1 MAEDKKMTGYPS
13 VDRPWEKYYSD
24 DVKEFDFPKT
34 TMYRCIYDNNKQH
47 LNRIAMEYYGRSFSY
62 QDLFA
67 GIDKTAKALG
77 KIGVKRGEI
86 ITIAMPTTPE
96 TVYLLYAISKIGAV
110 ANMIDPR
117 TSKEGI
123 VEYTREAGSKLFI
136 TIDLCYP
143 KIKEIVTET
152 NVQTIISISVAESLP
167 AKVRLAYQTAEA
179 ASLLTGKKER
189 IIESKNLMKW
199 QRFISLADNA
209 AEINENLE
217 SSLVDLFLTKGEGP
231 FLLSAAVIIGIS
243 TITVNSIVFS
253 SRNQIKGL
261 TTSVALWGTA
271 ILGLACGAGSY
282 TMVLIIFFTLI
293 MLLSGFPAMETSLK
307 NRSNHFEV
315 HLELVDS
322 KFLQN
327 FVTTIRK
334 LGLTIDDIELNP
346 AYAFSGLSVYSIS
359 ISINNEEL
367 KKYKSHKEIIE
378 ALSTLDYIYYI
389 EEMRS

>member
-1 MAEDKKMTGYPS
+1 MGLYVDPIASALGDWARNYS
-13 VDRPWEKYYSD
+13 VSS
-24 DVKEFDFPKT
+24 
-34 TMYRCIYDNNKQH
+34 II
-47 LNRIAMEYYGRSFSY
+47 LRSFLAIILAAIIGCERATKRHS
-62 QDLFA
+62 A
-67 GIDKTAKALG
+67 GLRTFTIVSLSASTA
-77 KIGVKRGEI
+77 
-86 ITIAMPTTPE
+86 T
-96 TVYLLYAISKIGAV
+96 
-110 ANMIDPR
+110 
-117 TSKEGI
+117 
-123 VEYTREAGSKLFI
+123 
-136 TIDLCYP
+136 
-143 KIKEIVTET
+143 
-152 NVQTIISISVAESLP
+152 
-167 AKVRLAYQTAEA
+167 
-179 ASLLTGKKER
+179 
-189 IIESKNLMKW
+189 
-199 QRFISLADNA
+199 
-209 AEINENLE
+209 
-217 SSLVDLFLTKGEGP
+217 LVDLFLTRGEGP

-293 MLLSGFPAMETSLK
+293 FLLSGFPALESSLK

-359 ISINNEEL
+359 ISINNQEL